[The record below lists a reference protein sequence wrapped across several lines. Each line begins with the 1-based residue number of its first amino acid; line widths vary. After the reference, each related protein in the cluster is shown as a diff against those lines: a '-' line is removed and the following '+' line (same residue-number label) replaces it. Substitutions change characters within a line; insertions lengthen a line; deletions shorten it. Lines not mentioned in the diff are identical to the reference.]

1 MAENGAATNSSSP
14 PLFDIAHH
22 LPLRLIRSEIIPPA
36 PNLTNSASG
45 PAIDWLYD
53 FAGYTW
59 IAYGASSLLVIS
71 HFPNPLSHSETLI
84 GPIFRQVFQLSVDGT
99 GIVSAVS
106 WSPATPSAGDLAAA
120 LDNCIGVFSYNSD
133 IPPSNSSF
141 CWSQSAILVQSTKA
155 EVIQWTVSGDGIIVG
170 GIEIVLWRK
179 REKSWERAWKF
190 KRTVPHTLVSASW
203 SIEGPLATA
212 PFGKLQVGILS
223 SPVNEA
229 CNSVAVNFGHGDS
242 KFFQSELR
250 HPLPISMIQWRPLTG
265 RPLNGDVRQPPR
277 LMLLTSCFDGSVRL
291 WSQSDDG
298 KVKKG
303 GKDSCDHAMT
313 KLSFRVVAVI
323 EVNQALNG
331 TLGSTVFVT
340 WATEIDSIAR
350 PQFFS
355 PDYQYNK
362 TGYCEWLIGF
372 GPQLTVT
379 LWAIHCLDEFSP
391 LRFPR
396 VTLWKRQELISPQVG
411 SGGLLLNKVFIKRNK
426 MFTPPTMCSLL
437 QVLPCNSLALLHS
450 HSQASP
456 DAQDRST
463 NNCYDKDLLSSC
475 ASGILDIDSHTGT
488 ILKVVVHPYL
498 FEAGLA
504 ASLDTNGLL
513 LFWSLST
520 ASNGV
525 AGLRTLNP
533 SCKLYRRSVFSE
545 THAKCTSLAWAPA
558 IFNEVRVLF
567 MGHAGGIDCFIVKV
581 MDNEEDKIAVHRL
594 CTIQYGSQDFDRG
607 PTTLSSIPVLSACN
621 RTSVS
626 GSFMV
631 IAVWK
636 NSFQALSWNITIHH
650 CDLLR
655 NCFKCSCN
663 IGDTAENNLW
673 TFESDFS
680 GTRYFI
686 SIHPYSSV
694 LPAPYD
700 EDMIS
705 SFAVVHPSNFFS
717 FEEQGWSS
725 ADEFSPSYSTYH
737 MVTGCSDGTVKLWR
751 SLPANLSSLKSLWD
765 LVGVIAA
772 HQGPVLAISPSVC
785 GRKIATVSHAGCLSS
800 ASTVHVWECVH
811 FGTGGKFILEDT
823 ICFEGEV
830 VALNW
835 LMLGNGHLLL
845 GVCSQNELKIYA
857 QRRCGGQDSLKSE
870 EHVEGNIWVCIAV
883 TSKYPL
889 IQDFFW
895 GPKATVGVLHHD
907 YFSLFSPFSL
917 LDKKNLLFCCPKS
930 THPSILNDGC
940 NEYLLPAVFID
951 SDICGTEGSS
961 VEDCGQQLKPR
972 PSVNMIAEDNLLPFL
987 DVERSKQN
995 LKFDSLINFWSL
1007 SEVSQKLG
1015 GSLSAF
1021 HPEALLLN
1029 ISKGNWKRAYVTLQ
1043 YVLENIASAKI
1054 HGKMYCLGKGGHV
1067 VSQVPL
1073 SNYLEGLPFSS
1084 SGDKSF
1090 QQNGAADSIASS
1102 SQFQKGAFA
1111 FGSSWAQSA
1120 NALPSFSVRSEP
1132 TDFVD
1137 VLGKL
1142 YESAGITNT
1151 EKMQMHA
1158 IIDIL
1163 QEVINHH
1170 TVSVYGSLDEPGRR
1184 FWVAV
1189 RFQLQY
1195 FAKIYGR
1202 LPLAGELVVSSEQI
1216 GWAFHSDC
1224 EENLFD
1230 SLLSNE
1236 PSWQEMRDVGV
1247 GYWYTNTSQ
1256 LRLKMEKLARQQYLK
1271 AKDPKA
1277 CILLYIALNRIQ
1289 VLAGLF
1295 KMSKDEKDKPLVG
1308 FLSRNFQDEKN
1319 RAAALKNAYV
1329 LMGKHQLELAI
1340 AFFLLGGDTY
1350 SAVNVCAKN
1359 LGDEQLA
1366 LVICRLVEGY
1376 GGPLEHQLISK
1387 IILPSAVSRGDYWL
1401 ASLFEWILG
1410 NYTKAYLSMF
1420 GDQTSLINK
1429 ESAVSTSKKSLL
1441 DPSIGQYCL
1450 MLANKTNMK
1459 NAIGEQK
1466 AAVLSRWAVLI
1477 SAIALSRCGLPLEAL
1492 ECLSSCRNAFGAQN
1506 QGTVLENGDVE
1517 LLNQVLELS
1526 PVGDSSNWT
1535 FCDLAK
1541 QKELLAK
1548 SDLAMQ
1554 YLSPLLKEHPS
1565 WGDIMV
1571 PFGGCNYME
1580 SAYEEYKRSVENF
1593 YGKLTV
1599 TLEYFQQKF
1608 SLNPFH
1614 LIDKIVLFL
1623 HNNGLQYIGY
1633 HIFRVCGSRF
1643 LSPEQSCR
1651 FDAFLS
1657 HPHKLLFRMTEEVS
1671 TVSRFIVSSSLSCSH
1686 LKVSSTKS
1694 GIATETCSHLLV
1706 ALEFYQWNLIRSLQ
1720 CIRATLK
1727 LFFGSSTEDILHM
1740 PLTVIDLAEYYV
1752 YFASSWS
1759 QMNLSHL
1766 ALISKPILKRF
1777 SQEDTPQEILKDLN
1791 KILSEIRKILA
1802 DELPLNDIGAFEI
1815 NEEMRHEQAGD
1826 ILVKIPEDDRWLVI
1840 VVSFWGQISSFLK
1853 HLLDLLIEV
1862 LEESSSVQSPR
1873 GLPLLTMPTL
1883 SVVGPDGKDVQLPTA
1898 VLPFSK
1904 LLDVTCSHISFYCAK
1919 QLASY
1924 LLLKGDTRITT
1935 ILLSTE
1941 KDYSESFS
1949 QSKYFS
1955 QRVDTVDMWENEADL
1970 SPHEIFWHICAD
1982 PKIIPGFVKEN
1993 LKWFECI
2000 KKKSSRGWVDVYA
2013 SILREYEGGEID
2025 REDDRLGSPCKAAG
2039 SPVAC
2044 LTPNEHPFIAS
2055 GGKDTE
2061 KVVPFKTPAEIYK
2074 RSGELLEAL
2083 CINSIDQCQAA
2094 LATNRKGII
2103 CFNLEDGLPCGDESK
2118 YVWADADWPQ
2128 NGWAGSES
2136 TPVPTCVYPG
2146 VGLGSRKGARL
2157 GLGGA
2162 TVGAGLFAESGKE
2175 LKDGGAFGLPGYS
2188 GMVGSSLG
2196 WGVQADFE
2204 QFIDPIPT
2212 VGSVNASSFSTHPSR
2227 PLFLVGS
2234 SNTHVYLWEFGK
2246 DRATATYGVLPAAN
2260 VPPPYAL
2267 ASISAV
2273 RFDHCGH
2280 RFVTAAQDGT
2290 VCTWQLEVGGR
2301 SNVGPTESSICF
2313 DNHTSDVTYVTPS
2326 GSIIAAAGYSSTG
2339 INVVIWDTLAP
2350 TATSRASIMCH
2361 EGGARSLCV
2370 FDHNLGSGSVSPLIV
2385 TGGKAGDVGLH
2396 DFRYIATGRTKKHK
2410 HTDNIEQNANL
2421 SSTEDM
2427 HNKTG
2432 DQNRNGMLWYIPK
2445 AHAASVTKISTI
2457 PNTSYFLTGSKDGD
2471 VKLWDAKRARLVFH
2485 WPRLHERHTFLQ
2497 PSSRGFGGV
2506 FRAAVTDIQVVSHG
2520 FLTCGGDGTVKLI
2533 KLKDFSHF

>member
-1 MAENGAATNSSSP
+1 M
-14 PLFDIAHH
+14 I
-22 LPLRLIRSEIIPPA
+22 
-36 PNLTNSASG
+36 
-45 PAIDWLYD
+45 
-53 FAGYTW
+53 
-59 IAYGASSLLVIS
+59 
-71 HFPNPLSHSETLI
+71 
-84 GPIFRQVFQLSVDGT
+84 
-99 GIVSAVS
+99 
-106 WSPATPSAGDLAAA
+106 
-120 LDNCIGVFSYNSD
+120 
-133 IPPSNSSF
+133 
-141 CWSQSAILVQSTKA
+141 K
-155 EVIQWTVSGDGIIVG
+155 WTVSGDGIIVG

-190 KRTVPHTLVSASW
+190 KQTLPHTLISASW

-212 PFGKLQVGILS
+212 PFGKLQVGSLS

-229 CNSVAVNFGHGDS
+229 YKSVLVTFGHGDS

-250 HPLPISMIQWRPLTG
+250 HPLPISMIQWRPSTG
-265 RPLNGDVRQPPR
+265 RPLKEEARQPLR
-277 LMLLTSCFDGSVRL
+277 LMLLTSCLDGSVRL

-303 GKDSCDHAMT
+303 GKDSCDHAMA
-313 KLSFRVVAVI
+313 KLSFRAVAVI

-331 TLGSTVFVT
+331 TLGSNVFVT

-379 LWAIHCLDEFSP
+379 LWAIHCLDDFSP

-396 VTLWKRQELISPQVG
+396 VILWKRQELISPQVG
-411 SGGLLLNKVFIKRNK
+411 SGGLLLDKVFIKRNT
-426 MFTPPTMCSLL
+426 MFAPPTMCSLL

-456 DAQDRST
+456 DAQNRST

-475 ASGILDIDSHTGT
+475 ALGILDIDSHTGT

-498 FEAGLA
+498 FEVGLA

-520 ASNGV
+520 PSNGV

-533 SCKLYRRSVFSE
+533 SCKLYRRSFFSE
-545 THAKCTSLAWAPA
+545 THEKHTSLAWAPA
-558 IFNEVRVLF
+558 IFNEVRVLV

-581 MDNEEDKIAVHRL
+581 MDNEEDKIAIHRL

-607 PTTLSSIPVLSACN
+607 PTTLSSIPVLSTCN

-626 GSFMV
+626 SSFMV
-631 IAVWK
+631 LAVWK
-636 NSFQALSWNITIHH
+636 NNFQALSWNVTIHH

-655 NCFKCSCN
+655 NCYECSCN
-663 IGDTAENNLW
+663 IGDTAENSLW

-680 GTRYFI
+680 GRRYLI
-686 SIHPYSSV
+686 SIHPYSSTF
-694 LPAPYD
+694 PAPYD
-700 EDMIS
+700 KDMIS
-705 SFAVVHPSNFFS
+705 SFAVVHPSVFS

-725 ADEFSPSYSTYH
+725 ADELSPSYSTYH
-737 MVTGCSDGTVKLWR
+737 MVTGCSDGTAKLWR
-751 SLPANLSSLKSLWD
+751 SLPASLSSPKSLWD

-772 HQGPVLAISPSVC
+772 HQGPVLAVSPSVC
-785 GRKIATVSHAGCLSS
+785 GRKIAAVSRADSLSS
-800 ASTVHVWECVH
+800 ASTVDVWECVH
-811 FGTGGKFILEDT
+811 FGNGGNFILEDT
-823 ICFEGEV
+823 IRFEGEV

-835 LMLGNGHLLL
+835 FMLGDGHSLL
-845 GVCSQNELKIYA
+845 GVCSRNELKIYA

-883 TSKYPL
+883 TSKYPVV
-889 IQDFFW
+889 QDFFW
-895 GPKATVGVLHHD
+895 GPKATVGILHLD
-907 YFSLFSPFSL
+907 YFSLFSPFSF

-930 THPSILNDGC
+930 VRPSILNDGC
-940 NEYLLPAVFID
+940 NKYLLPVVFID
-951 SDICGTEGSS
+951 SDISGTEESS
-961 VEDCGQQLKPR
+961 VKDCGQQLKPP
-972 PSVNMIAEDNLLPFL
+972 PSMNMIAEDDLLPFL

-995 LKFDSLINFWSL
+995 LQFDSLINFWGL

-1015 GSLSAF
+1015 GCLSAF

-1043 YVLENIASAKI
+1043 HVVENIASAKI
-1054 HGKMYCLGKGGHV
+1054 HRKMYCFGKGGHV

-1073 SNYLEGLPFSS
+1073 SSYLEGLLTSS

-1090 QQNGAADSIASS
+1090 QWNGAADSIASS

-1120 NALPSFSVRSEP
+1120 TNNALDSSSMRSEP
-1132 TDFVD
+1132 INFVD

-1163 QEVINHH
+1163 QEVINPH
-1170 TVSVYGSLDEPGRR
+1170 TASVYGSLDEPGRR

-1195 FAKIYGR
+1195 FAKRYGR
-1202 LPLAGELVVSSEQI
+1202 LPLAGESVVSSEQI

-1236 PSWQEMRDVGV
+1236 PSWQEMRDVGI
-1247 GYWYTNTSQ
+1247 GYWYTNTAQ

-1295 KMSKDEKDKPLVG
+1295 KMSKDQKDKPLAG

-1319 RAAALKNAYV
+1319 KAAALKNAYV
-1329 LMGKHQLELAI
+1329 LMGKHQLELAG

-1350 SAVNVCAKN
+1350 SAVTVCAKN

-1420 GDQTSLINK
+1420 GDQTNLTNK
-1429 ESAVSTSKKSLL
+1429 GSAVSTSKKYLL

-1450 MLANKTNMK
+1450 MLADKTNMK

-1492 ECLSSCRNAFGAQN
+1492 EYLSSCRNGCGMQN
-1506 QGTVLENGDVE
+1506 QGTMLDNGDVE
-1517 LLNQVLELS
+1517 ILNQVLELS

-1535 FCDLAK
+1535 FFDLAK

-1554 YLSPLLKEHPS
+1554 YLSQLLKEHPS

-1580 SAYEEYKRSVENF
+1580 SDYEEYKRSVENF

-1623 HNNGLQYIGY
+1623 YNNGLQYVGY
-1633 HIFRVCGSRF
+1633 HIFCVCVSRF
-1643 LSPEQSCR
+1643 LSPDESYR

-1657 HPHKLLFRMTEEVS
+1657 HPHKLCFRMSEEVS
-1671 TVSRFIVSSSLSCSH
+1671 TVSRFIVSSSISCSH
-1686 LKVSSTKS
+1686 LKMSSTKS
-1694 GIATETCSHLLV
+1694 GTATESRSHLLV
-1706 ALEFYQWNLIRSLQ
+1706 ALEFYQWSLIWSLR
-1720 CIRATLK
+1720 CIRATMK
-1727 LFFGSSTEDILHM
+1727 LFFGSPTEDILYM
-1740 PLTVIDLAEYYV
+1740 PLKVIDIAEYYV

-1759 QMNLSHL
+1759 QMNLSRL
-1766 ALISKPILKRF
+1766 ALITKPILIRF
-1777 SQEDTPQEILKDLN
+1777 SQEDTPQEILKEDLN
-1791 KILSEIRKILA
+1791 GIISEIRKILA
-1802 DELPLNDIGAFEI
+1802 DELPFNDIGAFEI
-1815 NEEMRHEQAGD
+1815 NEEMQHEQAGD
-1826 ILVKIPEDDRWLVI
+1826 ILVKIPEDYRWLVI
-1840 VVSFWGQISSFLK
+1840 VVSFWGQISSVLK
-1853 HLLDLLIEV
+1853 NLLDLFIKK

-1873 GLPLLTMPTL
+1873 GFSLPTMPTL
-1883 SVVGPDGKDVQLPTA
+1883 SVVGPDVKAIHLSTA

-1904 LLDVTCSHISFYCAK
+1904 LLDVTCSHISLYCAK
-1919 QLASY
+1919 QLASH

-1935 ILLSTE
+1935 ILLSAE
-1941 KDYSESFS
+1941 EDYSESLS

-1955 QRVDTVDMWENEADL
+1955 QRFDSVNIWQNEGDL
-1970 SPHEIFWHICAD
+1970 SPQEIFWRICAD

-2000 KKKSSRGWVDVYA
+2000 KKKSSGGWGDLHI
-2013 SILREYEGGEID
+2013 SILKECEGGEIA
-2025 REDDRLGSPCKAAG
+2025 REDDRLGSPHKATG

-2061 KVVPFKTPAEIYK
+2061 KVVPFNTPTEIYK

-2083 CINSIDQCQAA
+2083 CINSIDQHQAV

-2103 CFNLEDGLPCGDESK
+2103 YFNLEDGLPSGDESK
-2118 YVWADADWPQ
+2118 YIWADADWPH

-2162 TVGAGLFAESGKE
+2162 TVGKE

-2188 GMVGSSLG
+2188 GMGGSRLG
-2196 WGVQADFE
+2196 WGIQADFE
-2204 QFIDPIPT
+2204 QFIDPTPT

-2227 PLFLVGS
+2227 PFFLVGS

-2326 GSIIAAAGYSSTG
+2326 GSIIAAAGCSSTG

-2350 TATSRASIMCH
+2350 AATSRASIMCH
-2361 EGGARSLCV
+2361 EGGARSLSV
-2370 FDHNLGSGSVSPLIV
+2370 FDHNLGSGSISPLIV

-2410 HTDNIEQNANL
+2410 HTDNIAQNVNL
-2421 SSTEDM
+2421 SSTVDM
-2427 HNKTG
+2427 DSKNG

-2506 FRAAVTDIQVVSHG
+2506 VRAAVTDIQVVSHG